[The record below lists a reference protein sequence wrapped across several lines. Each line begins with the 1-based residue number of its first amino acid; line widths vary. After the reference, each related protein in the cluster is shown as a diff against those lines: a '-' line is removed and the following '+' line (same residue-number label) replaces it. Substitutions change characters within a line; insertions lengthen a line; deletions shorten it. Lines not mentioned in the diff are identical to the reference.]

1 MIHFK
6 RIVFIILLFSAI
18 FLSFNSDIFAV
29 QDNNYIVL
37 NDHEINF
44 KYSNMVNL
52 EFIKFNSIEKIIKK
66 DITYKSINNK
76 DIKLDILFPEVKLS
90 KNYPVVI
97 YIHGG
102 GFIRGDKDEI
112 YDLKPLVDE
121 WHQRGWAVISVNYRL
136 LLGDNMYPDNYDDV
150 MDAIDWV
157 FTNKDKY
164 NFNTNKISLIGHSA
178 GGNLALLSGLNHEN
192 IDSIV
197 SLAGPTKLFGKNTFE
212 LRKKMMSFVNS
223 HEFAE
228 NKMEKASPINYLKQ
242 ESPPIMLVHGTIDN
256 FVPFEQSEIFYNKA
270 KSIGAKC
277 KFIKIE
283 GGGHILELSYLP
295 RMPELKNRI
304 TDFMEK
310 SIEGS

>member
-164 NFNTNKISLIGHSA
+164 K
-178 GGNLALLSGLNHEN
+178 
-192 IDSIV
+192 
-197 SLAGPTKLFGKNTFE
+197 
-212 LRKKMMSFVNS
+212 
-223 HEFAE
+223 
-228 NKMEKASPINYLKQ
+228 
-242 ESPPIMLVHGTIDN
+242 
-256 FVPFEQSEIFYNKA
+256 
-270 KSIGAKC
+270 
-277 KFIKIE
+277 
-283 GGGHILELSYLP
+283 
-295 RMPELKNRI
+295 
-304 TDFMEK
+304 
-310 SIEGS
+310 